1 MWFYNCSLVTVG
13 RSPQQQQT
21 KPKVIIYLE
30 RSSQTEL
37 STEDVQ
43 GGQDAAIRLRSLT
56 WQQQHNEEARQLER
70 MLQQVRLS
78 KLLFTVIFMN
88 TCWACYHHFFRVSTR
103 TVCSSNSLMKKEK
116 NVNWC
121 SRSLIEPQSVW
132 LQCWIRWKA
141 LKSRSILEGTYPT
154 LLLCTWRIIC
164 RLLIAQ

>member
-1 MWFYNCSLVTVG
+1 MVTVG

-88 TCWACYHHFFRVSTR
+88 TC
-103 TVCSSNSLMKKEK
+103 
-116 NVNWC
+116 
-121 SRSLIEPQSVW
+121 
-132 LQCWIRWKA
+132 
-141 LKSRSILEGTYPT
+141 
-154 LLLCTWRIIC
+154 
-164 RLLIAQ
+164 